1 MCIFNIVKIE
11 DLIEKLEEEFDDV
24 EQGVLNPEF
33 NIKDIEGW
41 GSMHV
46 LVVIA
51 LIDSEYDV
59 LLSGS
64 DLTNTE
70 TISDLFEVVQKKM
83 IK

>member
-1 MCIFNIVKIE
+1 MKIE
-11 DLIEKLEEEFDDV
+11 NLIAKLEEEFDDV
-24 EQGVLNPEF
+24 EEGVLRPDF
-33 NIKDIEGW
+33 NMRAIEGW

-70 TISDLFEVVQKKM
+70 TILDLFQVVQEKM
-83 IK
+83 NN

>member
-1 MCIFNIVKIE
+1 MKIE

-24 EQGVLNPEF
+24 EAGVLRPDF
-33 NIKDIEGW
+33 NIRDIEGW

>member
-1 MCIFNIVKIE
+1 MKIE
-11 DLIEKLEEEFDDV
+11 DLIGKLEEEFDGV
-24 EQGVLNPEF
+24 EAGVLRPDF
-33 NIKDIEGW
+33 NIRDIEGW

-70 TISDLFEVVQKKM
+70 TILDLFEVVQEKM
-83 IK
+83 NK

>member
-1 MCIFNIVKIE
+1 MKIE
-11 DLIEKLEEEFDDV
+11 NLIAKLEEEFDDV
-24 EQGVLNPEF
+24 EEGVLRPDF
-33 NIKDIEGW
+33 NMRAIEGW

-64 DLTNTE
+64 DLTNAE
-70 TISDLFEVVQKKM
+70 TILDLFKVVQEKM
-83 IK
+83 NS